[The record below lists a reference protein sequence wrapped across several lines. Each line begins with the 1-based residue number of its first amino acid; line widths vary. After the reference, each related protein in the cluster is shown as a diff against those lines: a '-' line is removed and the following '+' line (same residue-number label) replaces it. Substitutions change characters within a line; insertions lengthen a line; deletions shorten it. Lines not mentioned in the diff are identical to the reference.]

1 MNRYN
6 GQKSSAELEREA
18 DQQRHRVEQT
28 ITEIQSR
35 LSPGQLVDQALSYTK
50 HGGGKFASNLG
61 RSVSNNP
68 MPAALLGVS
77 LAWLMFGSSR
87 NSRDDRYDDEYDR
100 VSYPLATTS
109 STGLQRVSHSADESG
124 DWYSEFVDD
133 AGRKYRAKSDAAG
146 RRIGHFKDET
156 GKLFSGFVD
165 EAGQRVKQFRDESGN
180 ALDSAA
186 EWASDTWQGIR
197 DKLSGGASSVAGSAS
212 HLGGDVRHR
221 ADQVGRTV
229 SRTLE
234 EQPLLAGLIAFA
246 AGAALAAALP
256 HTRQEDELVGEQAD
270 RIKDKAGKMA
280 GRAYEDTKEQ
290 AAEVYDEASEKAGEV
305 YRQAKSSVTGEG
317 KGTSDTPPIRH

>member
-1 MNRYN
+1 MSSNN
-6 GQKSSAELEREA
+6 GHKNSAELEREV
-18 DQQRHRVEQT
+18 DQQRHRLEQT
-28 ITEIQSR
+28 IAEIQNR

-61 RSVSNNP
+61 RSVSANP
-68 MPAALLGVS
+68 LPTALLGVS
-77 LAWLMFGSSR
+77 LAWLMVGSSR
-87 NSRDDRYDDEYDR
+87 SSDDDRYDDYDR
-100 VSYPLATTS
+100 VNYPLATTS
-109 STGLQRVSHSADESG
+109 STGLQRVSHAADESG
-124 DWYSEFVDD
+124 HWYSEFVDD
-133 AGRKYRAKSDAAG
+133 AGRKYRAKSDEAG
-146 RRIGHFKDET
+146 RRIGHFTDET

-186 EWASDTWQGIR
+186 EWASDTWHDIR

-234 EQPLLAGLIAFA
+234 EQPLLAGVLAFA
-246 AGAALAAALP
+246 AGAAIAAVLP
-256 HTRQEDELVGEQAD
+256 HTRQEDELVGRQAD
-270 RIKDKAGKMA
+270 RLKDKAGSMA
-280 GRAYEDTKEQ
+280 GHAYEDAKDQ
-290 AAEVYDEASEKAGEV
+290 AGELYDEASDKAGEV

-317 KGTSDTPPIRH
+317 KSTSETPPIRH